1 MAEARIFE
9 HPVKVEPRDIDRMGH
24 VNNVVYLR
32 YAQDAAVAHWRAVV
46 TGELAETL
54 LWVARRHEIDY
65 LKPALPDDELIA
77 RTWVG
82 EADGATFERFVE
94 IHRPSDDRVL
104 AKVRT
109 LWVAVDARSHR
120 PRRIPEAMVR
130 LFEEWTRSGTPG
142 GDGEIA

>member
-1 MAEARIFE
+1 MAEHRVFE
-9 HPVKVEPRDIDRMGH
+9 HPLRVSAEDIDRMGH

-32 YAQDAAVAHWRAVV
+32 YAQDAAVAHWLAVV
-46 TGELAETL
+46 TPEWAESL

-65 LKPALPDDELIA
+65 LKPALPEDELIA

-94 IHRPSDDRVL
+94 IHRPADARVL

-120 PRRIPEAMVR
+120 PRRIPGELLR
-130 LFEEWTRSGTPG
+130 LFEQWTRAGIEG
-142 GDGEIA
+142 GDGC